1 MSIYS
6 ESVRKPVTTIMIFV
20 AVIVLGVFSLVNLPI
35 DLMPD
40 MDIPAMSVIT
50 FYPGAS
56 AEDIEVNV
64 TKPLENQLNSL
75 QNLKKVTSTSKD
87 NISFILIEFEYGT
100 NMDQSSNDVRDLLS
114 LVENTLPEDA
124 EKPTL
129 FKFNSSMIP
138 VVIYGVTAKESYPA
152 LEKIIDERITERLSR
167 IDGVGAVTV
176 MGKPIRIV
184 DVRVDPR
191 KLDSY
196 GLTLEQV
203 GNAIGAENLA
213 LPAGRM
219 EVGQMEFPIRTNG
232 EFKNSD
238 VVKDIVVSK
247 SSAGLVY
254 LRDVAQVKDTLK
266 HIYVDERIDGEVGVR
281 LMVQKQSGA
290 NTVQIANLVRERM
303 DELSKELPSDVKI
316 VNIIDTSEFIQSSIN
331 NLSETLLYAFIFVT
345 LVVFIFL
352 GRWRSTFIILLT
364 IPVSLIAAF
373 IFLYAIGGT
382 LNIISLSALAIAI
395 GMVVDDAIV
404 VLENITKHIERGS
417 NPMEAAV
424 FATRE
429 VGLAVVASTLV
440 IVAVFFPLTLMTGL
454 TGVVFRQLGWIVSI
468 TITISTL
475 AALSLTPMLSSR
487 ILKSNLYY
495 NYHPNKLL
503 NAVTRFWGRFDNW
516 YAKSLS
522 YALRHKKL
530 ILSAGLVLFVGSL
543 FLLNFI
549 RSEFMPEQD
558 NGRIGINIEIPQGVR
573 IDESKKLARDFENV
587 MRQKY
592 PEIELISTSIG
603 IDEEGSMA
611 SAIQKAGSYII
622 TMTIRL
628 SSVEER
634 SRSVFEIVDS
644 LRNDLTKYPIIASSY
659 VSVGGSRNQMAATA
673 MGGGGNNV
681 VVNIFGYD
689 INKTNYIADQI
700 SSYMKTQPGFRDVTI
715 SRDKD
720 RLEIQVI
727 PDRTKLAQL
736 GMNTAMLSSAIR
748 NRVLGFTATK
758 YREEGNEYDVIVKY
772 NDDNLVSIDDIR
784 NITFRGP
791 QGNLVRVNDVA
802 EVREVYT
809 TPNIEHENKTRVV
822 RVEASLS
829 GTDLGKATNM
839 INSRLKTLDIPPEIF
854 VEISGAAKDMADTF
868 RDLGLL
874 FILIMVLTYIVM
886 ASQFESMREPF
897 IIMFSI
903 PFAITGVLIA
913 LAITNTSIN
922 IISGIGIVTLVGIAV
937 KNSIVLVDFI
947 NLLVS
952 RGYSI
957 KDAIIAGGRSRL
969 RPILMTSFTT
979 LLGMLP
985 LAISQGEG
993 SEIWRPLGISII
1005 GGLFFSMLISLII
1018 VPVIYSLFAH
1028 AKKRREENNKAAQ
1041 ELFLPSE

>member
-20 AVIVLGVFSLVNLPI
+20 AIIVLGAFSLVNLPI

-138 VVIYGVTAKESYPA
+138 VVIYGVTARESYPA
-152 LEKIIDERITERLSR
+152 LEKLIDERITERLSR

-176 MGKPIRIV
+176 MGKPVRIV

-303 DELSKELPSDVKI
+303 DELSKDLPSDVKI

-352 GRWRSTFIILLT
+352 GRWRSTFIVLLT

-468 TITISTL
+468 TITISVL

-495 NYHPNKLL
+495 NYHPNKFL

-543 FLLNFI
+543 SLLNFI

-922 IISGIGIVTLVGIAV
+922 IISGIGIVMLVGIAV

-1018 VPVIYSLFAH
+1018 VPIIYSLFAH

>member
-20 AVIVLGVFSLVNLPI
+20 AIIVLGAFSLVNLPI

-138 VVIYGVTAKESYPA
+138 VVIYGVTARESYPA
-152 LEKIIDERITERLSR
+152 LEKLIDERITERLSR

-176 MGKPIRIV
+176 MGKPVRIV

-303 DELSKELPSDVKI
+303 DELSKDLPSDVKI

-352 GRWRSTFIILLT
+352 GRWRSTFIVLLT

-468 TITISTL
+468 TITISVL

-495 NYHPNKLL
+495 NYHPNKFL

-543 FLLNFI
+543 SLLNFI

-829 GTDLGKATNM
+829 GTDLGKATTM

-922 IISGIGIVTLVGIAV
+922 IISGIGIVMLVGIAV

-1018 VPVIYSLFAH
+1018 VPIIYSLFAH

>member
-176 MGKPIRIV
+176 MGKPVRIV

-345 LVVFIFL
+345 LVVFVFL

-468 TITISTL
+468 TITISVL

-487 ILKSNLYY
+487 ILRSNLYY
-495 NYHPNKLL
+495 NYHPNKVL
-503 NAVTRFWGRFDNW
+503 NAVTRFWGGVDNW

-530 ILSAGLVLFVGSL
+530 ILSVGFVLFVGSL

-549 RSEFMPEQD
+549 GTEFMPEQD

-587 MRQKY
+587 MKQKY

-611 SAIQKAGSYII
+611 SAIQRAGSHII

-634 SRSVFEIVDS
+634 SRSVFEIADS

-736 GMNTAMLSSAIR
+736 GMNTAMLSSSIR
-748 NRVLGFTATK
+748 NRVLGFTASK

-829 GTDLGKATNM
+829 GTDLGKATTM

-874 FILIMVLTYIVM
+874 FILIVVLTYIVM

-922 IISGIGIVTLVGIAV
+922 IISGIGVVMLVGIAV

-1005 GGLFFSMLISLII
+1005 GGLFFSMLISLFI
-1018 VPVIYSLFAH
+1018 VPIIYSLFAH
-1028 AKKRREENNKAAQ
+1028 AKKRREKNNKAAQ

>member
-1 MSIYS
+1 
-6 ESVRKPVTTIMIFV
+6 
-20 AVIVLGVFSLVNLPI
+20 
-35 DLMPD
+35 
-40 MDIPAMSVIT
+40 
-50 FYPGAS
+50 
-56 AEDIEVNV
+56 
-64 TKPLENQLNSL
+64 
-75 QNLKKVTSTSKD
+75 
-87 NISFILIEFEYGT
+87 
-100 NMDQSSNDVRDLLS
+100 
-114 LVENTLPEDA
+114 
-124 EKPTL
+124 
-129 FKFNSSMIP
+129 
-138 VVIYGVTAKESYPA
+138 
-152 LEKIIDERITERLSR
+152 
-167 IDGVGAVTV
+167 
-176 MGKPIRIV
+176 
-184 DVRVDPR
+184 
-191 KLDSY
+191 
-196 GLTLEQV
+196 
-203 GNAIGAENLA
+203 
-213 LPAGRM
+213 
-219 EVGQMEFPIRTNG
+219 
-232 EFKNSD
+232 
-238 VVKDIVVSK
+238 
-247 SSAGLVY
+247 
-254 LRDVAQVKDTLK
+254 
-266 HIYVDERIDGEVGVR
+266 
-281 LMVQKQSGA
+281 
-290 NTVQIANLVRERM
+290 
-303 DELSKELPSDVKI
+303 
-316 VNIIDTSEFIQSSIN
+316 
-331 NLSETLLYAFIFVT
+331 
-345 LVVFIFL
+345 
-352 GRWRSTFIILLT
+352 
-364 IPVSLIAAF
+364 
-373 IFLYAIGGT
+373 
-382 LNIISLSALAIAI
+382 
-395 GMVVDDAIV
+395 
-404 VLENITKHIERGS
+404 
-417 NPMEAAV
+417 
-424 FATRE
+424 
-429 VGLAVVASTLV
+429 
-440 IVAVFFPLTLMTGL
+440 
-454 TGVVFRQLGWIVSI
+454 
-468 TITISTL
+468 
-475 AALSLTPMLSSR
+475 
-487 ILKSNLYY
+487 
-495 NYHPNKLL
+495 
-503 NAVTRFWGRFDNW
+503 
-516 YAKSLS
+516 
-522 YALRHKKL
+522 
-530 ILSAGLVLFVGSL
+530 
-543 FLLNFI
+543 
-549 RSEFMPEQD
+549 
-558 NGRIGINIEIPQGVR
+558 
-573 IDESKKLARDFENV
+573 
-587 MRQKY
+587 
-592 PEIELISTSIG
+592 
-603 IDEEGSMA
+603 
-611 SAIQKAGSYII
+611 
-622 TMTIRL
+622 
-628 SSVEER
+628 
-634 SRSVFEIVDS
+634 
-644 LRNDLTKYPIIASSY
+644 
-659 VSVGGSRNQMAATA
+659 MAATA

-922 IISGIGIVTLVGIAV
+922 IISGIGIVMLVGIAV

>member
-1 MSIYS
+1 
-6 ESVRKPVTTIMIFV
+6 
-20 AVIVLGVFSLVNLPI
+20 
-35 DLMPD
+35 
-40 MDIPAMSVIT
+40 
-50 FYPGAS
+50 
-56 AEDIEVNV
+56 
-64 TKPLENQLNSL
+64 
-75 QNLKKVTSTSKD
+75 
-87 NISFILIEFEYGT
+87 
-100 NMDQSSNDVRDLLS
+100 MDQSSNDVRDLLS

-176 MGKPIRIV
+176 MGKPVRIV

-468 TITISTL
+468 TITISVL

-487 ILKSNLYY
+487 ILRSNLYY
-495 NYHPNKLL
+495 NYHPNKVL
-503 NAVTRFWGRFDNW
+503 NAVTRFWGGIDNG

-530 ILSAGLVLFVGSL
+530 ILSVGFVLFVGSL

-549 RSEFMPEQD
+549 GTEFMPEQD

-587 MRQKY
+587 MKQKY

-611 SAIQKAGSYII
+611 SAIQRAGSHII

-634 SRSVFEIVDS
+634 SRSVFEIADS

-736 GMNTAMLSSAIR
+736 GMNTAMLSSSIR
-748 NRVLGFTATK
+748 NRVLGFTASK

-829 GTDLGKATNM
+829 GTDLGKATTM

-874 FILIMVLTYIVM
+874 FILIVALTYIVM

-922 IISGIGIVTLVGIAV
+922 IISGIGVVMLVGIAV

-1005 GGLFFSMLISLII
+1005 GGLFFSMLISLFI
-1018 VPVIYSLFAH
+1018 VPIIYSLFAH
-1028 AKKRREENNKAAQ
+1028 AKKGREEKNKAAR
-1041 ELFLPSE
+1041 ELF

>member
-50 FYPGAS
+50 YYPGAS

-176 MGKPIRIV
+176 MGKPVRII

-219 EVGQMEFPIRTNG
+219 EVGQMEFPVRTNG

-247 SSAGLVY
+247 SSSGLVY
-254 LRDVAQVKDTLK
+254 LKDVAQVKDTLK
-266 HIYVDERIDGEVGVR
+266 HVYVDERIDGKVGVR

-303 DELSKELPSDVKI
+303 DELSKELPSDVEI

-454 TGVVFRQLGWIVSI
+454 TGVIFRQLGWIVSI
-468 TITISTL
+468 TITISVL

-487 ILKSNLYY
+487 ILRSNLYY
-495 NYHPNKLL
+495 NYHPNKFL
-503 NAVTRFWGRFDNW
+503 NAVTRFWGRFDDW
-516 YAKSLS
+516 YAKSLG

-530 ILSAGLVLFVGSL
+530 ILSAGFVLFVGSL

-549 RSEFMPEQD
+549 GTEFIPEQD

-603 IDEEGSMA
+603 IDEEGSLA

-622 TMTIRL
+622 TMTVRL

-659 VSVGGSRNQMAATA
+659 VSAGGSRNEMAATA
-673 MGGGGNNV
+673 MGGGSNNV

-720 RLEIQVI
+720 RIELQVI

-829 GTDLGKATNM
+829 GTDLGKATTM

-874 FILIMVLTYIVM
+874 FILIVVLTYIVM

-913 LAITNTSIN
+913 LAITNTNIN
-922 IISGIGIVTLVGIAV
+922 IISGIGVVMIVGIAV

-1028 AKKRREENNKAAQ
+1028 AKKKREENNKAAQ

>member
-530 ILSAGLVLFVGSL
+530 ILSAGFVLFVGSL

-587 MRQKY
+587 IRQKY

-922 IISGIGIVTLVGIAV
+922 IISGIGIVMLVGIAV